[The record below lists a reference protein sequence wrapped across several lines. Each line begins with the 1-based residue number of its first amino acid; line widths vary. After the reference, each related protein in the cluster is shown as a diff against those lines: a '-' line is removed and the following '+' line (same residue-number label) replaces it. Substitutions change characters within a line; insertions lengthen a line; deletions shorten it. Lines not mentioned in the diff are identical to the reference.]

1 MAEEI
6 ITILNIETGEA
17 VQNIGELRDNIKT
30 LKARLETLDIGSKEY
45 QDTLSGLKVNQNA
58 LKDAMYNTSASME
71 DLAAAA
77 KGTSETYNSLVHRM
91 ADLKTQLR
99 NVDVSTE
106 SGKTRFKEL
115 ANEVNGVN
123 DKLKEMDAL
132 QGNYQRN
139 VGNYTSALT
148 GLSDILKS
156 VPPTL
161 GSTKEQLGKV
171 GETIGLIGKQPLLA
185 AIGLIAPVLM
195 KISAGLK
202 DNDTVLKSIDK
213 AMEALQPI
221 LNFFKG
227 ILDKIG
233 EAVSKVIDYFV
244 EWANTSGETFRKIV
258 SGAVGVGNAIL
269 QSLLTPIRSV
279 IAAVKGLGSVFKDVF
294 TGNFKKAKEDATA
307 AIAEIGEAFKKGF
320 SFKQNFQLGQEA
332 GAQFAAGLM
341 SRKPEVQKAA
351 DEVAKTVESSLQ
363 KVTSETIRAALDK
376 ELREKAAAAKY
387 MEEQVKE
394 IDDIVKADTAE
405 TLEFVNGVLAEI
417 DEENARAQEEMEER
431 ARQRVVLLQGFTASV
446 TDVLNSLADIY
457 ESDADAN
464 GKNAKR
470 VKNLRIAAATI
481 DTISGA
487 TAAYMGGVK
496 SIPGPA
502 GIALGIMQAATV
514 TAAGLA
520 NIAKIRATNVDGGSS
535 GAGAIQSAPSSMPVT
550 PQQIETVT
558 GASAETRLN
567 QRPERAQRVYILS
580 SDLEANRAATQARI
594 QETSF

>member
-30 LKARLETLDIGSKEY
+30 LKTRLESLDIGSKEY

-106 SGKTRFKEL
+106 SGKARFKEL
-115 ANEVNGVN
+115 ADEVNGVH

-195 KISAGLK
+195 KISDALK

-258 SGAVGVGNAIL
+258 SGVVGVGNAIL

-294 TGNFKKAKEDATA
+294 TGNFKKVKEDATA
-307 AIAEIGEAFKKGF
+307 AIAEIGDAFKKGF

-351 DEVAKTVESSLQ
+351 DKVAKTVESSLQ
-363 KVTSETIRAALDK
+363 KVTRETIRAALDK

-394 IDDIVKADTAE
+394 INDIVAADTAE

-446 TDVLNSLADIY
+446 SDVLNSLADIY

-487 TAAYMGGVK
+487 TAAYMGGGK

-535 GAGAIQSAPSSMPVT
+535 GAGAIQSAPSAMPVA

-567 QRPERAQRVYILS
+567 QRQERPQRVYILS

>member
-115 ANEVNGVN
+115 ADEVNGVN
-123 DKLKEMDAL
+123 NKLKEMDAL

-185 AIGLIAPVLM
+185 SIGLIAPVLM

-221 LNFFKG
+221 MNFFKG

-258 SGAVGVGNAIL
+258 SGVVGVGNAIL

-294 TGNFKKAKEDATA
+294 TGNFKKVKEDATA

-332 GAQFAAGLM
+332 RAQFAAGLM

-363 KVTSETIRAALDK
+363 KVTRETIRAALDK

-446 TDVLNSLADIY
+446 SDVLNSLADIY

-487 TAAYMGGVK
+487 TAAYRGGVK